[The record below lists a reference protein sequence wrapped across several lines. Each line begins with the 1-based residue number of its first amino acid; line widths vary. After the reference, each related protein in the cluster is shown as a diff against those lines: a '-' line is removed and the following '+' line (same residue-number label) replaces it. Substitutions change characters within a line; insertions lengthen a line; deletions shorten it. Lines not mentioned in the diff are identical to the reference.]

1 MQLARAASLLV
12 ASGLCWRVWFNPS
25 GLTRRSSRAA
35 YGGRLTL
42 SVRYQV
48 VGMSVPQ
55 NKTELLSAIQ
65 KEHKKLSSEI
75 ALIPAEFALNK
86 SMDGHAKGSKMS
98 PHNLISYLVG
108 WNELVLK
115 WHAKM
120 TLGEKVDFPET
131 GFKWNELGSLAG
143 KFYKDYEGVP
153 FDELVARLNSAKG
166 KIVELVKS
174 HDDSELY
181 GQPWYETWTM
191 GRMIQF
197 NTSSPYAN
205 ACGRLRKWRKSN
217 HA

>member
-1 MQLARAASLLV
+1 M
-12 ASGLCWRVWFNPS
+12 F
-25 GLTRRSSRAA
+25 
-35 YGGRLTL
+35 
-42 SVRYQV
+42 VRYQV